1 MRLYLKNIG
10 KLSEADVE
18 LNAITV
24 IAGENNTG
32 KSTVGRVLYSMFN
45 SFHNFENQIKNTR
58 ISLFSQI
65 IKREFDDK
73 YENHDI
79 NVSNIAKELFSIS
92 SEKMNLDYLSNL
104 INHNVEDMWA
114 GMMDDNE
121 EDQDEQNNNEYIEE
135 LELSKEFLLFVME
148 NYKRYYK
155 EISDANIYIS
165 LFNRQIKT
173 MFHSQFNNFH
183 ENENGCVSLTVK
195 NKTVELAIENNQVKS
210 INDTLSLKTEI
221 LYLDNPFILDE
232 WVLYTVNR
240 SLLLRSGVSYR
251 TKLLQKLM
259 FEGDITEVEEVFK
272 EVVVNERISGILSKI
287 DAACNGSLSF
297 KSREGFSYKTDSL
310 SKSIDINNISTGLK
324 TFIIIKTLLQNGS
337 IQDNGAIILD
347 EPEVHL
353 HPEWQILFA
362 EIIVLL
368 QKEFNLHILLTTHS
382 PYFLE
387 AIEVYSA
394 KYKIDDKC
402 KYYLSENKG
411 EVAYINDVTDNTESI
426 YQRLARPFQNLENE
440 RYSDD

>member
-10 KLSEADVE
+10 KLSEANVE
-18 LNAITV
+18 LNGITV

-32 KSTVGRVLYSMFN
+32 KSTVGKVLYSMFN
-45 SFHNFENQIKNTR
+45 SFYNFESQIKDTR
-58 ISLFSQI
+58 INLFSQT
-65 IKREFDDK
+65 IKREFEDR

-79 NVSNIAKELFSIS
+79 NALNIAEELFSIS

-104 INHNVEDMWA
+104 INDNVED
-114 GMMDDNE
+114 D
-121 EDQDEQNNNEYIEE
+121 DEQNNNEYVEG

-155 EISDANIYIS
+155 EISDANIYIN

-173 MFHSQFNNFH
+173 MFHSQFNNIY
-183 ENENGCVSLTVK
+183 ENEVGCISLNVK
-195 NKTVELAIENNQVKS
+195 NKTVELTIENNQVKS
-210 INDTLSLKTEI
+210 INDTLSLKKEI

-232 WVLYTVNR
+232 WMLYTGVR
-240 SLLLRSGVSYR
+240 ISLLKSVTPYR
-251 TKLLQKLM
+251 TKLLKKLM
-259 FEGDITEVEEVFK
+259 SDGDIAEVEEVFK
-272 EVVVNERISGILSKI
+272 AVVVNERIGGVLSKI
-287 DAACNGSLSF
+287 DTACNGSLSF
-297 KSREGFSYKTDSL
+297 NSREGFSYKTDSL

-324 TFIIIKTLLQNGS
+324 TFIIIKTLLMNGS
-337 IQDNGAIILD
+337 IEENGTIILD
-347 EPEVHL
+347 EPEIHL